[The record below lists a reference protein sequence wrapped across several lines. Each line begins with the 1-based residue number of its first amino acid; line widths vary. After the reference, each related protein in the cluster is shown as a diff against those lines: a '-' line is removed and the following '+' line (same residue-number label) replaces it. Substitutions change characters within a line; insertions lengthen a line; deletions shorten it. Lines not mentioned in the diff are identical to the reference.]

1 MGAGELDPPDPEVI
15 FGTLVAQVRSEVKA
29 VLHAETADGKLRYS
43 DDGFD
48 LDGGRSWNASV
59 WRSSDA
65 ANLLE
70 LECRQG
76 SGDRWQILIAPTGAG
91 QPAFVLHW
99 PSKNFE
105 IMLRTAVRML
115 RG

>member
-1 MGAGELDPPDPEVI
+1 MGESEFDPPDPKVI
-15 FGTLVAQVRSEVKA
+15 FGTLVAQVRSEIKA
-29 VLHAETADGKLRYS
+29 VLHAETADGKLRFS

-48 LDGGRSWNASV
+48 LDEGRSWKASV
-59 WRSSDA
+59 WRPSDA

-76 SGDRWQILIAPTGAG
+76 KGDRWQILIAPTSAN

-99 PSKNFE
+99 PSRNFE

-115 RG
+115 RT